1 MEALLGAAFRP
12 PLSRRIQMKARAGT
26 ILTFAEITHRKGG
39 GVRLVYLLVVLTI
52 VSEFALAQVF
62 LEAVVQPANCDSSD
76 AAVCLE
82 SLFFLE

>member
-1 MEALLGAAFRP
+1 M
-12 PLSRRIQMKARAGT
+12 
-26 ILTFAEITHRKGG
+26 
-39 GVRLVYLLVVLTI
+39 RLVYLLVVLTI

-62 LEAVVQPANCDSSD
+62 LEAVVQPANCDSND